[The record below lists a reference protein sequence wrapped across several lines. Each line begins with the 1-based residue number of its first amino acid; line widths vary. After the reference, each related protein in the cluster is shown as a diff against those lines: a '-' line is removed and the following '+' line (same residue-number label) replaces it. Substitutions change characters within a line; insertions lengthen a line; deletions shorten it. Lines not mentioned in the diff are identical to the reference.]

1 MSRIIWIY
9 ELTCEG
15 ARNLL
20 RHKMRSLLS
29 LLGIV
34 IGVGSVIA
42 MMAIGEGAQRKVL
55 KDIGGLG
62 LHNII
67 IDSEKPTAASLP
79 HNTGENQG
87 AFRYGLTPRDVE
99 QVRSL
104 FPAATL
110 LVGHLVKKRT
120 YYQSTR
126 LDVAILG
133 VAPEY
138 FDAFPMEVR
147 EGYTL
152 AEVDNRDRHRVAVIT
167 EEAARR
173 IPAAGGALG
182 TTIQI
187 GGNYFQ
193 VIGVI
198 RMPSGEGVGRVFLP
212 YNTAKDLFGT
222 ITAEEGEA
230 GSSELTIN
238 EIGRMVIHLEDEAII
253 PEAAAVVEKM
263 LKKNHEMNDFTMT
276 VPLAKLQLKQQ
287 TQRTFDLVL
296 IVIAVI
302 SLVIG
307 GIGIMNIML
316 AIVME
321 RIQEIGI
328 RRALG
333 ASRRDILL
341 QFLSETV
348 VLSTSGGILGCLLG
362 AAAVPLLSRLTEWPG
377 VFTPSAI
384 LIALMFSWL
393 VGIVFGIA
401 PAIQAAKMNPVECL
415 RYE

>member
-1 MSRIIWIY
+1 MNLIWLL
-9 ELTCEG
+9 ELAREG

-20 RHKMRSLLS
+20 RHKVRSFLS

-67 IDSEKPTAASLP
+67 VDSEKPSGASLP
-79 HNTGENQG
+79 QNSGDDQG
-87 AFRYGLTPRDVE
+87 AFRYGLTRRDVE
-99 QVRSL
+99 QVQSL
-104 FPAATL
+104 FPSATI
-110 LVGHLVKKRT
+110 LVGHLVKKPI
-120 YYQSTR
+120 YYRSTR
-126 LDVAILG
+126 LDVAVLG
-133 VAPEY
+133 VAPAY
-138 FDAFPMEVR
+138 FDAFPLEVL
-147 EGYTL
+147 EGHTI
-152 AEVDNRDRHRVAVIT
+152 AEADNRDRHRVAVIT
-167 EEAARR
+167 EEAAAR
-173 IPAAGGALG
+173 ITAIGGALG
-182 TTIQI
+182 QTLAI

-193 VIGVI
+193 TIGVV
-198 RMPSGEGVGRVFLP
+198 RMPSSEGTGRIFLP
-212 YNTAKDLFGT
+212 YTTAKELFGT
-222 ITAEEGEA
+222 TTIEEEA
-230 GSSELTIN
+230 GTSSYSIN
-238 EIGRMVIHLEDEAII
+238 EIGRMVIHLRDESII
-253 PEAAAVVEKM
+253 PEAASVVERI
-263 LKKNHEMNDFTMT
+263 LRNSHTMNDFRIT
-276 VPLAKLQLKQQ
+276 VPLAQLRIKQQ

-296 IVIAVI
+296 ILIAAI

-362 AAAVPLLSRLTEWPG
+362 VFAVPLLSKLTEWPG

-384 LIALMFSWL
+384 VVALVFSWL
-393 VGIVFGIA
+393 VGVIFGIA
-401 PAIQAAKMNPVECL
+401 PAIQAAKMDPVDCL

>member
-9 ELTCEG
+9 ELAREG

-20 RHKMRSLLS
+20 RHKVRSFLS

-42 MMAIGEGAQRKVL
+42 MMAIGEGAQQKVL

-67 IDSEKPTAASLP
+67 VDSEKPSAANVPRES
-79 HNTGENQG
+79 GDNQG

-99 QVRSL
+99 QVKFL
-104 FPAATL
+104 FPSTTI
-110 LVGHLVKKRT
+110 LVGHLVKKQI

-126 LDVAILG
+126 LDVALLG
-133 VAPEY
+133 VDPEY
-138 FDAFPMEVR
+138 FNVFPVDVQ
-147 EGYTL
+147 EGYVLT
-152 AEVDNRDRHRVAVIT
+152 EVDNRDRHRVAVIT
-167 EEAARR
+167 EEAAMR
-173 IPAAGGALG
+173 IPAIGGALG
-182 TTIQI
+182 KTIRI
-187 GGNYFQ
+187 GGKYFQ

-198 RMPSGEGVGRVFLP
+198 RMPSGEGMGRVFLP
-212 YNTAKDLFGT
+212 YNTAKELFGT
-222 ITAEEGEA
+222 ITAEDEA
-230 GSSELTIN
+230 GTSEYSIN
-238 EIGRMVIHLEDEAII
+238 EIGRMVIHLKDENMI
-253 PEAAAVVEKM
+253 PEAAAVVERL
-263 LKKNHEMNDFTMT
+263 LKKNHEMNDFTIT
-276 VPLAKLQLKQQ
+276 VPLAKLRLKQQ

-296 IVIAVI
+296 IVIAAI

-321 RIQEIGI
+321 RIEEIGI

-348 VLSTSGGILGCLLG
+348 VLSTGGGILGCLLG
-362 AAAVPLLSRLTEWPG
+362 MVAVPLLSRLTEWPG
-377 VFTPSAI
+377 VFTPSSI
-384 LIALMFSWL
+384 IIALMFSWL
-393 VGIVFGIA
+393 VGVVFGIA
-401 PAIQAAKMNPVECL
+401 PAIQAAKMNPVDCL